1 MPGVDCE
8 LTIFKSQTLFA
19 FGDPLGPEVWVV
31 LFAEMIVAAGALM
44 LVEGYGDNEALP
56 LDPRGLICD
65 CWYACFSHLA
75 SYFAT

>member
-1 MPGVDCE
+1 
-8 LTIFKSQTLFA
+8 
-19 FGDPLGPEVWVV
+19 VWIV
-31 LFAEMIVAAGALM
+31 LFVEMLVAACCLM
-44 LVEGYGDNEALP
+44 IVEGYGDNEALP